1 MRLASTPSAPNQK
14 ARAPTA
20 AMENPAAVVGA
31 PQVAAQSRKLGS
43 IIATMTSSAH
53 PAKNTRALMTGI
65 TYSLVTVILGLPSRQ
80 AAHRVVSA
88 AK

>member
-1 MRLASTPSAPNQK
+1 
-14 ARAPTA
+14 
-20 AMENPAAVVGA
+20 
-31 PQVAAQSRKLGS
+31 
-43 IIATMTSSAH
+43 
-53 PAKNTRALMTGI
+53 MTGI